1 MVSCVREKCI
11 YQWKTLQNS
20 LDYILENTS
29 KQNTNCFGNRS
40 SIIYGCGHSGTDA

>member
-20 LDYILENTS
+20 LDYQFRLLTGWWGKAIPD
-29 KQNTNCFGNRS
+29 G
-40 SIIYGCGHSGTDA
+40 

>member
-1 MVSCVREKCI
+1 MSEIKSSIEVSALSKEQMER
-11 YQWKTLQNS
+11 TT
-20 LDYILENTS
+20 NTS